1 MIPQIQKRQYFEKRL
16 ERVIYL
22 GPTTK
27 KQQFALYFGG
37 KKKTCIRISG
47 TFKST
52 IALQYVCE
60 MNDDMP
66 LALKAVYRAA
76 DGSHLFFKTKKTVE
90 YAGALNDLTTNNI
103 LHRDSLTFDIIVLCE
118 RFFVLEPQKIESP
131 NAISVITLD
140 NDKSVIYLQQPNN
153 AHLKIKFKFKA
164 TKSTSVIHQT

>member
-1 MIPQIQKRQYFEKRL
+1 VLLMEAICFL
-16 ERVIYL
+16 
-22 GPTTK
+22 
-27 KQQFALYFGG
+27 
-37 KKKTCIRISG
+37 
-47 TFKST
+47 
-52 IALQYVCE
+52 
-60 MNDDMP
+60 
-66 LALKAVYRAA
+66 
-76 DGSHLFFKTKKTVE
+76 KTKKTVE